1 MKLIKR
7 FLIGVLIL
15 LFLSVGTVFVVVT
28 FYKKELTAILI
39 ENLKINY
46 GLTLKVSDAS
56 VTFFDNWPRASIK
69 LNGVFLA
76 NDVGGKVQPLLN
88 AGSLSLSFNLRRLLQ
103 KEFIVKYITISDAQI
118 LLFRN
123 EDGSRNFEFKKPA
136 SDTTQHT
143 AISFELNKIAI
154 KNVKFKFI
162 NKERGQNIS
171 FNLMEVAVRLKQ
183 YSDGLEAQINGK
195 TVIDGLLF
203 DPQKGEFLKNTR
215 TVLNLKLNYL
225 NQTKTICVYQPSFVE
240 IDRHPYNITALINV
254 GPEKKLALQ
263 IEGRKIKYE
272 RVVTL
277 LTPKIRKVLQNF
289 EVKRPIDAN
298 FLLVVNIG
306 KREEPIIIA
315 DVIGENCDLSI
326 GNSKIPYS
334 ELYFRGR
341 IRSLDSTKQH
351 GDMERATLY
360 FEPVRGKVYE
370 FPFTASI
377 HVTNLKEPYIN
388 LDATLFIEAN
398 KIPFEVSKDFILK
411 GSAIAKVNYN
421 GPTNKL
427 NKKEFL
433 NSPMNL
439 SAYLTFKNL
448 SYKELARP
456 YVYTI
461 NGTSRLNNK
470 DLQFDKLIVQTDIA
484 QALVKGRVEGFVPY
498 VFGQYKGFKATLS
511 ASTESLNLNPL
522 FLVTETSKESEDK
535 SSKNTNIKIDQSKFE
550 FIVKLTARNLTFRKV
565 EAQNAAVNLH
575 YIQNALNI
583 KSLSV
588 NTCDG
593 RITGKATFKN
603 FAEINADVNVE
614 KVNVNKLF
622 NQFENFGQEAILGN
636 NLKGDISLEANFKT
650 ELDEKMNFKPHTME
664 GDVKLKLV
672 NGHLINFE
680 PVQSLSNF
688 LFKNRDFNDVAFTE
702 LNEKF
707 TLKGYEMQIE
717 ELEIGSNVLN
727 LYVVNGLYN
736 FKGNSNIN
744 ILIPWS
750 NLKKRGKNYI
760 PKNSGQSAENTKGVK
775 LNFNGP
781 NKNMKISLGHKDQN
795 KNL

>member
-1 MKLIKR
+1 MKFIKR
-7 FLIGVLIL
+7 FLIGLFIL
-15 LFLSVGTVFVVVT
+15 LFLSAGTIFVIIT
-28 FYKKELTAILI
+28 FYKKEMTAILVQ
-39 ENLKINY
+39 NLKDNY
-46 GLTLKVSDAS
+46 GLTLKISDAS

-69 LNGVFLA
+69 LKGVFLA
-76 NDVGGKVQPLLN
+76 NEIGGETQPILN
-88 AGSLSLSFNLRRLLQ
+88 AGTLSLSFNLIRLFK

-118 LLFRN
+118 LLQRN
-123 EDGSRNFEFKKPA
+123 EDGSKNFEFKKPA
-136 SDTTQHT
+136 GDTTQPS
-143 AISFELNKIAI
+143 AINFELNKIGI

-171 FNLMEVAVRLKQ
+171 FNLMDVAIRLKQ
-183 YSDGLEAQINGK
+183 YSDGLEAQINGN

-203 DPQKGEFLKNTR
+203 NPEKGEFLKNTR

-225 NQTKTICVYQPSFVE
+225 SETKTICVYQPSFVE
-240 IDRHPYNITALINV
+240 IDRHPYNITALIDI
-254 GPEKKLALQ
+254 GSQKKLALQ
-263 IEGRKIKYE
+263 IEGKKIKYE

-277 LTPKIRKVLQNF
+277 LTPKLKKVLQNF

-334 ELYFRGR
+334 ELYFKGK
-341 IRSLDSTKQH
+341 IKSLDSTKQH

-360 FEPVRGKVYE
+360 FEPVKGKVYD

-377 HVTNLKEPYIN
+377 HVTNLIQPYIN
-388 LDATLFIEAN
+388 FDATLLIEAN

-411 GSAIAKVNYN
+411 GTAIAKVNYH

-433 NSPMNL
+433 NSPMSLN
-439 SAYLTFKNL
+439 AYLTFKNL
-448 SYKELARP
+448 SYKELVRP

-470 DLQFDKLIVQTDIA
+470 DLKFDNLIVNTDITE
-484 QALVKGRVEGFVPY
+484 ALVEGSVEGFVPY
-498 VFGQYKGFKATLS
+498 IFGQSKGFKATLS
-511 ASTESLNLNPL
+511 ASTERLNLNPL
-522 FLVTETSKESEDK
+522 FELTNDSKKTENK
-535 SSKNTNIKIDQSKFE
+535 SSKNTNEKIDQSMFE
-550 FIVKLTARNLTFRKV
+550 FIVKLSAKNLIFRKV
-565 EAQNAAVNLH
+565 EAKNAAVDLH
-575 YIQNALNI
+575 YFQNVLNI

-588 NTCDG
+588 NACDG
-593 RITGKATFKN
+593 RITGKASLKN
-603 FAEINADVNVE
+603 FTSIKADVNVD

-622 NQFENFGQEAILGN
+622 NQFENFGQEAILSN
-636 NLKGDISLEANFKT
+636 NLKGDISLDANFRAD
-650 ELDEKMNFKPHTME
+650 LDEKMNLLPPSMM

-680 PVQSLSNF
+680 PIQNLSNF

-702 LNEKF
+702 LNERFK
-707 TLKGYEMQIE
+707 LKGYEMQIE
-717 ELEIGSNVLN
+717 ELEIGSNILN
-727 LYVVNGLYN
+727 LYVVDGLYN

-781 NKNMKISLGHKDQN
+781 NKNMKISLGHKD
-795 KNL
+795 